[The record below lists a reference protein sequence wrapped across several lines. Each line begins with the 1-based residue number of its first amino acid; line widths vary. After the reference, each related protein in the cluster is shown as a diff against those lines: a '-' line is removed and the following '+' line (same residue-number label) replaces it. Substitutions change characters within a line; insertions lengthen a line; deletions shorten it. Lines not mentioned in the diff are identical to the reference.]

1 MFKESFDFEAFIV
14 LFERIIDIILGLI
27 AKVQSGTTTTT
38 TTVAEETPVE

>member
-27 AKVQSGTTTTT
+27 GKIQSGTATTTT
-38 TTVAEETPVE
+38 IAEETPVE